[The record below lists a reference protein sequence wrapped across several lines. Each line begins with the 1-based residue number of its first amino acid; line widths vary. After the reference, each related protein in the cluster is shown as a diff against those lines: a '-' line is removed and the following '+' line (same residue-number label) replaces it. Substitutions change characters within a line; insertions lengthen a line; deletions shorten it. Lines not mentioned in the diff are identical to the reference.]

1 MRAAR
6 DEVLGRIRSA
16 LGSGSVP
23 PEIPRV
29 YRRRGTHEPG
39 APALLDLLEERTLD
53 YRAGFVRATP
63 ASLPDVVA
71 AVLGED
77 VARVIIPPELDRG
90 WVSKVDAEFV
100 VDHASLTAAILDTM
114 DAVVTACSL
123 AIAET
128 GTLVLD
134 GSAGQ
139 GRRAVTL
146 MPDLHVCVVEARQ
159 VVGTV
164 PEAVARLDPRRAMTF
179 ISGPSATSDIELNRV
194 EGVHGPRRVVVILV
208 LPVDPDQA
216 E

>member
-1 MRAAR
+1 VRAAR
-6 DEVLGRIRSA
+6 EEVLGRIRSA

-23 PEIPRV
+23 PEIPRA
-29 YRRRGTHEPG
+29 YRRRGVHEPG

-63 ASLPDVVA
+63 ASLPDAVA
-71 AVLGED
+71 AVLGEG
-77 VARVIIPPELDRG
+77 VARVVISPELDRG
-90 WVSKVDAEFV
+90 WVSKVDAELV
-100 VDHASLTAAILDTM
+100 VDDPPLTPAILDTT

-146 MPDLHVCVVEARQ
+146 LPDLHVCIVGAAQ

-208 LPVDPDQA
+208 LPVDPDQP

>member
-1 MRAAR
+1 
-6 DEVLGRIRSA
+6 V
-16 LGSGSVP
+16 
-23 PEIPRV
+23 
-29 YRRRGTHEPG
+29 HEPG
-39 APALLDLLEERTLD
+39 APTLLDLLEERTLD

-71 AVLGED
+71 AVLGEG
-77 VARVIIPPELDRG
+77 VARVIIPPGLDRG
-90 WVSKVDAEFV
+90 WVSKVDAELV
-100 VDHASLTAAILDTM
+100 LDDPSLTPATLDTT
-114 DAVVTACSL
+114 DAVVTACAL

-146 MPDLHVCVVEARQ
+146 LPDLHVCVVGAGQ

-194 EGVHGPRRVVVILV
+194 EGVHGPRRVVAILV
-208 LPVDPDQA
+208 LPVAPVQP

>member
-1 MRAAR
+1 VRAAR
-6 DEVLGRIRSA
+6 EEVLGRIRSA

-23 PEIPRV
+23 PEIHRA
-29 YRRRGTHEPG
+29 YRRRGVHEPG

-63 ASLPDVVA
+63 APLPDVVA
-71 AVLGED
+71 AVLGEG
-77 VARVIIPPELDRG
+77 VARVVIPPELDRG
-90 WVSKVDAEFV
+90 WVRKVNGELV
-100 VDHASLTAAILDTM
+100 VDDPSLTPATLDTT

-146 MPDLHVCVVEARQ
+146 LPDLHVCVVGAGQ

-208 LPVDPDQA
+208 LPVDPDQP